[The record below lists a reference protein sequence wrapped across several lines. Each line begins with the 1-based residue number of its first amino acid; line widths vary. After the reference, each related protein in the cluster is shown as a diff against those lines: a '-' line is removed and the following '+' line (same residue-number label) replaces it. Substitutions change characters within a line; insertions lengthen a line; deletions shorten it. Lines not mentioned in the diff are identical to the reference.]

1 MSAASVRPAALTGQ
15 PSYPTAV
22 EDPVGNAVP
31 RRGPDAPRAD
41 QGALAVLRLP
51 ALKPR

>member
-1 MSAASVRPAALTGQ
+1 MREIATLHQGSV
-15 PSYPTAV
+15 
-22 EDPVGNAVP
+22 DVGNAVP